1 MESYVFKISEQFIFV
16 SVLFLQFNIPE
27 LNFSYVFSDNKKTK
41 NLISQIYLDF
51 SCLLLY
57 SSVSK

>member
-16 SVLFLQFNIPE
+16 SVLFLQFNISE